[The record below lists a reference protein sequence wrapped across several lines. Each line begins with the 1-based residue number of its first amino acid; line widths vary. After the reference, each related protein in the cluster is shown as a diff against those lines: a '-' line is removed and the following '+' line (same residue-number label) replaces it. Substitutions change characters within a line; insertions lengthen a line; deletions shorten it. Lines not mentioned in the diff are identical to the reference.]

1 MAFLFSADG
10 LDVTY
15 VGDNIFV
22 LELGECVGVFSERIA
37 INLRVFQLLQSR
49 KRQVQTE
56 YLDVN
61 ITITTTDNYLRV
73 PLEDSL
79 TNEQVY
85 TAQVS

>member
-1 MAFLFSADG
+1 M
-10 LDVTY
+10 DVTY

-22 LELGECVGVFSERIA
+22 LELGEFVDVVSERIA
-37 INLRVFQLLQSR
+37 INIRVVQLPQSR

-61 ITITTTDNYLRV
+61 VTITTTDNYLRV

-79 TNEQVY
+79 TSEQVY
-85 TAQVS
+85 TAQVSSL